1 MNNPGE
7 TSRPEHGDTST
18 INAPS
23 LLKSFWLLRSNILKA
38 IRVYWSEFRYW
49 IGHKRRRV
57 GRPLENLDNRDVLI
71 RKRAHHLERYLFH
84 PELYGEEFGAA
95 MSREL
100 DALLDGQ
107 DTMARTAPVRW
118 SAKIASEYHQH
129 ERFCPVL
136 AGGAKRR
143 PSRLSPAD
151 VLQLIKARRSRRIFL
166 DTPLTAEE
174 KRLLTEAAQYAPS
187 SCNRQTLELVFV
199 EDPELKAFVSKSIP
213 GGHQFF
219 HKAPCVI
226 IMLSDARD
234 YRYPDDRVIPF
245 VDGSSA
251 AQNIY
256 LMCETMGLGC
266 CWGSYFSFGSVVNER
281 EIRRRL
287 RIPESHLI
295 VASLAVGK
303 SEQYICPIPRDD
315 PGDRMHQDFYSAK

>member
-1 MNNPGE
+1 M
-7 TSRPEHGDTST
+7 
-18 INAPS
+18 
-23 LLKSFWLLRSNILKA
+23 
-38 IRVYWSEFRYW
+38 
-49 IGHKRRRV
+49 
-57 GRPLENLDNRDVLI
+57 
-71 RKRAHHLERYLFH
+71 RKRIEQRL
-84 PELYGEEFGAA
+84 GASTLA
-95 MSREL
+95 ADPVAAAL
-100 DALLDGQ
+100 DALPPHVSQTWFDKPLIPAAVLVPLVTRGDDISLLLTQ
-107 DTMARTAPVRW
+107 RTAHLKDHPGQISFPGGRT
-118 SAKIASEYHQH
+118 E
-129 ERFCPVL
+129 PGD
-136 AGGAKRR
+136 AGAY
-143 PSRLSPAD
+143 
-151 VLQLIKARRSRRIFL
+151 I
-166 DTPLTAEE
+166 TAG
-174 KRLLTEAAQYAPS
+174 T
-187 SCNRQTLELVFV
+187 VFV